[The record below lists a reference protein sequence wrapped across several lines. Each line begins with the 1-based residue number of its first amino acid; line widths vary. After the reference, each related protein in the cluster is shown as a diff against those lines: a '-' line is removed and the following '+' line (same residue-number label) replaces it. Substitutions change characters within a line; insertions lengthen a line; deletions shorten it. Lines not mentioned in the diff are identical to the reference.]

1 MQLYLDKLFGRCKN
15 NPYFS
20 RGEGGGLFW
29 LILVL
34 FLVKNGKMSSVAR
47 VSKEEKERNIIC
59 QHGRL
64 LYQPVPNEL
73 QILFSILDSWFE
85 FTLWTKTNVN
95 PLPPIKNESMYFHL
109 ILNDYRIS
117 ANSCRNNYSFLETLV
132 RQLFKG
138 GNN

>member
-1 MQLYLDKLFGRCKN
+1 MQLYFNILFGRCKN

-20 RGEGGGLFW
+20 GGEGGGLFW

-73 QILFSILDSWFE
+73 QILFSILDS
-85 FTLWTKTNVN
+85 
-95 PLPPIKNESMYFHL
+95 
-109 ILNDYRIS
+109 
-117 ANSCRNNYSFLETLV
+117 
-132 RQLFKG
+132 
-138 GNN
+138 

>member
-1 MQLYLDKLFGRCKN
+1 MQLYFNKLFGRCKN

-20 RGEGGGLFW
+20 GGEGGGLFW

-64 LYQPVPNEL
+64 LHQPVPNKL
-73 QILFSILDSWFE
+73 QILFSILDS
-85 FTLWTKTNVN
+85 
-95 PLPPIKNESMYFHL
+95 
-109 ILNDYRIS
+109 
-117 ANSCRNNYSFLETLV
+117 
-132 RQLFKG
+132 
-138 GNN
+138 

>member
-1 MQLYLDKLFGRCKN
+1 MKLYFNKLFGRCKN

-20 RGEGGGLFW
+20 GGEGGGLFW

-85 FTLWTKTNVN
+85 FTLWTKTKIN
-95 PLPPIKNESMYFHL
+95 PKPLIKNEPMYFHL
-109 ILNDYRIS
+109 ILNDYLFPIDACVIS
-117 ANSCRNNYSFLETLV
+117 CAKWSKNL
-132 RQLFKG
+132 
-138 GNN
+138 